1 MNKYKDKFEICVRG
15 IIQNRGKILVCKNKE
30 KDYYFFPG
38 GHIDFGESAES
49 ALVRELKEELNI
61 SIKRLSFIGTVEN
74 IFIQDNEKH
83 HEINLVFNVL
93 VTKAKDKSEE
103 DHIDFFFFDKKRFL
117 KEEVLPIALQKTVI
131 KWLKDKKLFW
141 ASQIDKDF

>member
-1 MNKYKDKFEICVRG
+1 M
-15 IIQNRGKILVCKNKE
+15 
-30 KDYYFFPG
+30 
-38 GHIDFGESAES
+38 
-49 ALVRELKEELNI
+49 
-61 SIKRLSFIGTVEN
+61 EN

-93 VTKAKDKSEE
+93 VAKAKDKSEE

-131 KWLKDKKLFW
+131 KWLENKKMFW